1 MNDMKEV
8 RAIGLVLVAAMG
20 LTAHAA
26 PQWEVLPIFGGGYV
40 QGVALC
46 PSDSQRLYTYVDVG
60 GPYRSDDAGRT
71 WRPLHGN
78 MSVEMRE
85 RGFDEVRSMSVDPRN
100 ADSVVILGGAS
111 GDAPG
116 GFAVTRDGGESW
128 RVTGDAC
135 AYGNGPRRME
145 GFCLSRNPFD
155 PDELVGGEDRSGLF
169 VSRDNG
175 ESWTRTGPTNVWY
188 TDVRHDVTV
197 TGRVYASSPQIPT
210 NALAKY
216 WCAGASCRTPRQ
228 FGFFRSDDGARTWRR
243 LSDESPS
250 EIAQI
255 PGDGRLVGLFGHQ
268 YVKVSA
274 DGGAS
279 WMPFEEGLYVSAERR
294 TEPWA
299 GGNYYALGAGRD
311 FWLVGDGNGNK
322 YRRGKDDAAW
332 TRLPSGLMY
341 AGDPENEPRLEGRKP
356 EDVRMTALM
365 TLAADPKDDRHWFT
379 TDWFDLWET
388 GDAGN
393 SWTSRVSGIMQL
405 VSYDLSFDPLSA
417 DNFCCCLYDMGA
429 FLTFDGGRS
438 FHRATYPEDAAG
450 RRFPNN
456 IVAARYSAKTSGFVL
471 AAGARGWDVGLW
483 RSHDAGRSW
492 APLDGKGLP
501 PLKPDAHV
509 VSTIVEDRDGS
520 FLVTVSG
527 KPVSGEGGIYR
538 SRDQGENWTWEGRG
552 LASVKG
558 FDFGFNPSQGCWP
571 RLALSADGSAVTG
584 GHRGNWELLSRDSK
598 TGTWKPNGLHWPDW
612 RRYPLAAD
620 PHTPGRFLRGGP
632 GDAVESTD
640 GGKTWHVFEPL
651 RGQTCRSFAFDETT
665 PGLVAFGCRDGVFV
679 SFDGG
684 HAIRKLTAGL
694 DAPSGSSRTLKL
706 DRGRLF
712 FLTSGS
718 GVYRFTRSLTSGD
731 DAALP
736 QGAFWYNTSK
746 CTP

>member
-8 RAIGLVLVAAMG
+8 RAIGLVLVAATG

-26 PQWEVLPIFGGGYV
+26 SWEVLPMFGGGYV

-135 AYGNGPRRME
+135 AYGNGPKRME
-145 GFCLSRNPFD
+145 GLCLSRNPFD

-188 TDVRHDVTV
+188 TDVRYDVTV

-268 YVKVSA
+268 HVKVSA

-450 RRFPNN
+450 RKFPNN
-456 IVAARYSAKTSGFVL
+456 IVAARYSAKTSGLVL

-483 RSHDAGRSW
+483 RSRDAGRSW

-501 PLKPDAHV
+501 PLKPDGHV

-527 KPVSGEGGIYR
+527 KPVAGEGGIYR
-538 SRDQGENWTWEGRG
+538 SCDQGESWTWEGQG

-684 HAIRKLTAGL
+684 KTVRKLKAGL

-718 GVYRFTRSLTSGD
+718 GVYRFTRNLTPP
-731 DAALP
+731 LEHRR
-736 QGAFWYNTSK
+736 
-746 CTP
+746 